1 MAFFCRIVILF
12 VSDFGA
18 HPKMFAQYKRCEW
31 KIAVEVDKAVVFKYR
46 GGRFYSDMLIKM
58 KINFFFISNLKDGG

>member
-1 MAFFCRIVILF
+1 MEGFLIFQIEVWYGIIARVGKQSYGFFCRIVILF

-31 KIAVEVDKAVVFKYR
+31 KVAK
-46 GGRFYSDMLIKM
+46 
-58 KINFFFISNLKDGG
+58 